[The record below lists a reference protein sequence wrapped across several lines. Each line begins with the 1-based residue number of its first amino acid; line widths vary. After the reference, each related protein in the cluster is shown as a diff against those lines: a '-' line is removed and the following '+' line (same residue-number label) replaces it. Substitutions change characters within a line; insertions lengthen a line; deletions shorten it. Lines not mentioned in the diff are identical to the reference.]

1 MSYISKFLNI
11 YSTSPATVFSDL
23 EDAIYEFEDK
33 ENLKDK
39 IFKLHYELVLKD
51 LQNFYLKKLVKKL
64 SISHN
69 RWTTLM
75 NSF

>member
-1 MSYISKFLNI
+1 MSYISNFLNI
-11 YSTSPATVFSDL
+11 YSTSPATVFSDI
-23 EDAIYEFEDK
+23 EDAIYEFEDR
-33 ENLKDK
+33 ENLKEK

-51 LQNFYLKKLVKKL
+51 LEIFHLNKLVKKY